1 MNARLVP
8 VHFDKTPSDA
18 FSFSYLTDRFHL
30 NRADSHGFEALA
42 QPYFRTV

>member
-1 MNARLVP
+1 MLRIL
-8 VHFDKTPSDA
+8 SD
-18 FSFSYLTDRFHL
+18 FFSYLTDRFHL